1 MTSMVRGRT
10 CGAVVGVLLL
20 VLACLCL
27 AVPAQARG
35 GGTGSITIAVGWDRS
50 RQEVVVKESCRYE
63 VAAHSKSAA
72 ALRKD
77 GAGHCGGYD
86 ILRQGKA
93 ADLDGWSNRPDSV
106 TQAGPD
112 EPLRVR
118 SSFAYYLA
126 RRDGAQDLGI
136 VLDVES
142 LAEGHAAGSPTVWTM
157 KVSAPE
163 WLPREIRGPVDSQ
176 SADAVVWRVSTVAAA
191 SKKAV
196 VRSVTLVRSEAT
208 TKPVSEREQ
217 TRGEM
222 LAVFALAVCGIGLVG
237 ALLVARLA
245 GRAVP
250 RRWAAATMVLA
261 VVTGLCAWFGIPDPL
276 LPPNVAVGTFSV
288 TIGGGGPPPGAVWTP
303 GPVLGLWLW
312 YVLPLAGWWFTRR
325 VVTRRPPSRR
335 ILLPGCL
342 APVGSYFLMAAGGTV
357 PQALGWA
364 LLGTAA
370 LLALLAFLTFRYVE
384 ELTPVRRWAPTVAAL
399 AWTAA
404 MAVVLGRSPVMA
416 VDDPDITHWETAA
429 VLVCTWP
436 MAAWLTSLLGP
447 VLRRSLGIVT
457 RAACFTGLWAALV
470 SPFVWARVRE
480 GGPKGFDAW
489 GVYHQPFFTGY
500 ATLPLL
506 VVLVCGTAL
515 QLAYLL
521 RRGATGR
528 FAQGAE
534 PVGRVLLV
542 CGVLMAVGTPT
553 LRTLSMWGQAVAV
566 LVVALG
572 TLLVLPVGASVTGA
586 KFQRMSRAAHARF
599 MDRWVTTQLVWD
611 TRADF
616 QRAARSALAEDM
628 TVADFSDR
636 WRGLD
641 VPGRIGDPAKR
652 LARARRFALGT
663 SAGAAPRTAG
673 LAGAAAALTLALPW
687 ATYKLLTTAAVGTDT
702 LMPFHL
708 AELSKALRFGH
719 WALYGFVFGYFYAL
733 LRGVTPVGKAT
744 FLMLVLVPAEVF
756 PMLAL
761 TVDPQYTADPSWT
774 DTAAGCGGVA
784 GQTVVVCMGL
794 GLGWEW
800 WLARAAGMK
809 WSQVRNFR
817 RLSSITVP
825 AGTVL
830 VAAATA
836 FATTVAGTWAQPAPE
851 QPPQPAAAVSTK

>member
-1 MTSMVRGRT
+1 MASGRT
-10 CGAVVGVLLL
+10 RRAVVGVLLL
-20 VLACLCL
+20 FLACSCL
-27 AVPAQARG
+27 VVPAHARGG
-35 GGTGSITIAVGWDRS
+35 GGTGSITITVGWDRS
-50 RQEVVVKESCRYE
+50 RQEVVVEETCRYE
-63 VAAHSKSAA
+63 VAAHSKAAA
-72 ALRKD
+72 ALRED

-93 ADLDGWSNRPDSV
+93 ADLDGWSNRPDTV

-112 EPLRVR
+112 APLRVR

-126 RRDGAQDLGI
+126 RRDGAQDVRI
-136 VLDVES
+136 VLDVKG
-142 LAEGHAAGSPTVWTM
+142 LAEAHTAGSPAVWTM

-176 SADAVVWRVSTVAAA
+176 SANAVVWRVNTVAAA
-191 SKKAV
+191 PKKAV
-196 VRSVTLVRSEAT
+196 VRSVTLVRTEAT
-208 TKPVSEREQ
+208 TKPASEREQ

-222 LAVFALAVCGIGLVG
+222 LTVFALAVCGIGLVA

-245 GRAVP
+245 GRAGQ
-250 RRWAAATMVLA
+250 RRWAGATMVLA
-261 VVTGLCAWFGIPDPL
+261 VVASLCAWPGTPKPVL
-276 LPPNVAVGTFSV
+276 SSNVAVGTISL

-303 GPVLGLWLW
+303 GPVLGMWLW
-312 YVLPLAGWWFTRR
+312 FVLPLAGWWFTRR
-325 VVTRRPPSRR
+325 VVTGRPPSRR
-335 ILLPGCL
+335 VLLAGCL
-342 APVGSYFLMAAGGTV
+342 SPVASLLLMAGGGLV
-357 PQALGWA
+357 PTATGWSGIGMA
-364 LLGTAA
+364 VLFT
-370 LLALLAFLTFRYVE
+370 LLAFLSIRYLA
-384 ELTPVRRWAPTVAAL
+384 ELSTVRRWALTATAL
-399 AWTAA
+399 VWAGFSAI
-404 MAVVLGRSPVMA
+404 VLGRMPIMA
-416 VDDPDITHWETAA
+416 DYDPDISPWETAA
-429 VLVCTWP
+429 VVSCSWP

-447 VLRRSLGIVT
+447 VLRRPPGIVT
-457 RAACFTGLWAALV
+457 RTVCFIALWAVLV

-480 GGPKGFDAW
+480 GGQNGFDAW
-489 GVYHQPFFTGY
+489 GVYQQPFFTGY
-500 ATLPLL
+500 ATFPLL
-506 VVLVCGTAL
+506 VVLVCGIAL

-521 RRGATGR
+521 RRGEAGE

-542 CGVLMAVGTPT
+542 CGVLTAVGIPT
-553 LRTLSMWGQAVAV
+553 LRTLTMWGQAVAV

-586 KFQRMSRAAHARF
+586 KFQRVSRAAHARF

-663 SAGAAPRTAG
+663 SAGVAPRTAG

-756 PMLAL
+756 PMLPL

-774 DTAAGCGGVA
+774 DMAAACGGVA

-836 FATTVAGTWAQPAPE
+836 FATTVAGTWAQPTPE
-851 QPPQPAAAVSTK
+851 PPPQPAAAVSAK

>member
-1 MTSMVRGRT
+1 MSGRT
-10 CGAVVGVLLL
+10 RRVVVGVLLL
-20 VLACLCL
+20 FLACSCL
-27 AVPAQARG
+27 VVPTHARG
-35 GGTGSITIAVGWDRS
+35 GGGAGSITVAVGWDRS
-50 RQEVVVKESCRYE
+50 RQEVVVKETCRYE
-63 VAAHSKSAA
+63 VAAHSKAAA

-86 ILRQGKA
+86 ILRQGRA
-93 ADLDGWSNRPDSV
+93 AALDGWSNRPDTV

-112 EPLRVR
+112 APLRVR

-126 RRDGAQDLGI
+126 RRDGAQDLRI
-136 VLDVES
+136 VLDVKG
-142 LAEGHAAGSPTVWTM
+142 LAEAHAAGSPTAWTM
-157 KVSAPE
+157 RVSAPK
-163 WLPREIRGPVDSQ
+163 WLATDIRGPVDSQ

-191 SKKAV
+191 SKKAAAV
-196 VRSVTLVRSEAT
+196 VRSVTLVRTEVT
-208 TKPVSEREQ
+208 TRPASERAQ

-222 LAVFALAVCGIGLVG
+222 LIVFALAVCGIGLVAG
-237 ALLVARLA
+237 LLVARLA
-245 GRAVP
+245 GRAGL
-250 RRWAAATMVLA
+250 RRWVAATMVLA
-261 VVTGLCAWFGIPDPL
+261 GVMSLCAWFGVPEPL
-276 LPPNVAVGTFSV
+276 LPRNVAVAKFSL

-303 GPVLGLWLW
+303 GPVLGMWLW

-335 ILLPGCL
+335 VLLFGCL
-342 APVGSYFLMAAGGTV
+342 APVASYLLMAAGGTV
-357 PQALGWA
+357 PRERGWA

-370 LLALLAFLTFRYVE
+370 LLALIGFLAVRYLE
-384 ELTPVRRWAPTVAAL
+384 ELSALRRWAPTVAAL
-399 AWTAA
+399 VWTAA
-404 MAVVLGRSPVMA
+404 IAVVLGRSPVMA

-447 VLRRSLGIVT
+447 VLRRAVGAVT
-457 RAACFTGLWAALV
+457 RTLCFAVLWAALV
-470 SPFVWARVRE
+470 SPFVVARLLGDRVSVANLL
-480 GGPKGFDAW
+480 GT
-489 GVYHQPFFTGY
+489 YQQPFFTGY

-506 VVLVCGTAL
+506 VVLVCGIAL

-521 RRGATGR
+521 RRGAAGG

-542 CGVLMAVGTPT
+542 CGVLTAVGTPT

-586 KFQRMSRAAHARF
+586 KFQRVSRAAHARF

-708 AELSKALRFGH
+708 DELSKALRFGH

-756 PMLAL
+756 PMLPL

-774 DTAAGCGGVA
+774 DMAAACGGVA